1 MLWKFPWNQPF
12 FTDCFSPKVALKI
25 LWNFSKISWFFRKSV
40 VLISLI
46 NKSIVCHPWTPWQ
59 DFFVGVNL
67 AFQPSFPQIN
77 KWKWSFAFHQS
88 ASHVPT
94 QEERD
99 WAREEMKRRK
109 EYEQNAS
116 EERKNFMQTMEL
128 KRKENAKPSDL
139 EQVNYCINWKMK
151 NIKGLKAELSS
162 VKSYVDFF
170 LTRIASIFICDLN
183 WFLRKTLLCIFLRYF
198 LLIFVQIT
206 YAKNALGPL
215 VWNRNKRNQN
225 QKVLCFAKSTKNILR
240 LDSTDI
246 LFFHQHTV
254 SNIQWNL
261 DLTNL
266 FIMKSLI

>member
-1 MLWKFPWNQPF
+1 M
-12 FTDCFSPKVALKI
+12 VALKI
-25 LWNFSKISWFFRKSV
+25 LWNFSKIGRFFRKFV

-59 DFFVGVNL
+59 DFFVGVTCNL
-67 AFQPSFPQIN
+67 AFHPSFPQIN

-139 EQVNYCINWKMK
+139 EQVNNGINWKMK
-151 NIKGLKAELSS
+151 KIKFVKGQKAELSS

-170 LTRIASIFICDLN
+170 LDRIASVFICDLN
-183 WFLRKTLLCIFLRYF
+183 WFKRKTLPCIFLYLCKKCF
-198 LLIFVQIT
+198 GFFSS
-206 YAKNALGPL
+206 K
-215 VWNRNKRNQN
+215 
-225 QKVLCFAKSTKNILR
+225 QKQKKSE
-240 LDSTDI
+240 SS
-246 LFFHQHTV
+246 LFCKI
-254 SNIQWNL
+254 N
-261 DLTNL
+261 
-266 FIMKSLI
+266 

>member
-1 MLWKFPWNQPF
+1 M
-12 FTDCFSPKVALKI
+12 
-25 LWNFSKISWFFRKSV
+25 
-40 VLISLI
+40 LISLI

-59 DFFVGVNL
+59 DFFVGVNV

-139 EQVNYCINWKMK
+139 EQVNNGINWKMK
-151 NIKGLKAELSS
+151 NIKFVKGLKVELSS

-170 LTRIASIFICDLN
+170 LDRIASVFICHLN
-183 WFLRKTLLCIFLRYF
+183 WFKRKTLPCIFLYLCKKCF
-198 LLIFVQIT
+198 GFFSS
-206 YAKNALGPL
+206 K
-215 VWNRNKRNQN
+215 
-225 QKVLCFAKSTKNILR
+225 QKQKKSE
-240 LDSTDI
+240 SS
-246 LFFHQHTV
+246 LFCKI
-254 SNIQWNL
+254 N
-261 DLTNL
+261 
-266 FIMKSLI
+266 

>member
-1 MLWKFPWNQPF
+1 M
-12 FTDCFSPKVALKI
+12 
-25 LWNFSKISWFFRKSV
+25 
-40 VLISLI
+40 LISLI

-59 DFFVGVNL
+59 DFFVGVKV

-109 EYEQNAS
+109 AYEQNAS

-139 EQVNYCINWKMK
+139 EQVINCINWKMENINFI

-170 LTRIASIFICDLN
+170 LARIASIFICDLN
-183 WFLRKTLLCIFLRYF
+183 WLKRKTLPCIFFRHF
-198 LLIFVQIT
+198 LLIFIQIT
-206 YAKNALGPL
+206 YARNALGSL
-215 VWNRNKRNQN
+215 EEK
-225 QKVLCFAKSTKNILR
+225 QKKSER
-240 LDSTDI
+240 S
-246 LFFHQHTV
+246 LFCKI
-254 SNIQWNL
+254 N
-261 DLTNL
+261 
-266 FIMKSLI
+266 

>member
-1 MLWKFPWNQPF
+1 M
-12 FTDCFSPKVALKI
+12 
-25 LWNFSKISWFFRKSV
+25 
-40 VLISLI
+40 LISLI

-59 DFFVGVNL
+59 DFFVGVKV

-139 EQVNYCINWKMK
+139 EQVNNGINWKMK
-151 NIKGLKAELSS
+151 NIKFVKGLKAELSS

-170 LTRIASIFICDLN
+170 LDRIASVFICDLN
-183 WFLRKTLLCIFLRYF
+183 WFKRKTCRVFF
-198 LLIFVQIT
+198 CT
-206 YAKNALGPL
+206 YAKNALGSL
-215 VWNRNKRNQN
+215 VRNRNKRN

-246 LFFHQHTV
+246 YFFINTP

-266 FIMKSLI
+266 